1 MEFARMDSLSRL
13 FPSDLE
19 FQSGR
24 NFIPLLFEIEIQI
37 EKTVDSY
44 WHNTSREVSVYPD
57 TFISAPFLRFSR
69 QIEFDAIFV
78 FLLLPFFFY
87 DRRKEKKTS
96 KRIEINRTLFPK
108 GIDESIRSLC
118 MIDRWHFLDL
128 EENATISKTLA
139 SNRILSDELRIST
152 LLEECEEIFL
162 LPFFLV
168 FGRIGKET
176 SAGSLLVFHRLFFFS
191 WLGHRLVCPRQWI
204 SRLFFSHFGLEGEGR
219 EARRQPGSS
228 ANRSG
233 CPFISR
239 RELFAIVGD
248 GKGSGSPGFLASFA
262 SSPMPV
268 KYVNSRYLHARWTS
282 LFCLRVHV
290 CVYVSLY
297 VWFFRSNYSL
307 VFIRIGC
314 VKWNKRN
321 DKWIKENEESIEK
334 RN

>member
-128 EENATISKTLA
+128 EENATIIENSRFESNLERRITDFFNA
-139 SNRILSDELRIST
+139 S
-152 LLEECEEIFL
+152 
-162 LPFFLV
+162 
-168 FGRIGKET
+168 GRMRGDFSFT
-176 SAGSLLVFHRLFFFS
+176 FFS
-191 WLGHRLVCPRQWI
+191 RLRQNW
-204 SRLFFSHFGLEGEGR
+204 
-219 EARRQPGSS
+219 
-228 ANRSG
+228 
-233 CPFISR
+233 
-239 RELFAIVGD
+239 
-248 GKGSGSPGFLASFA
+248 
-262 SSPMPV
+262 
-268 KYVNSRYLHARWTS
+268 
-282 LFCLRVHV
+282 
-290 CVYVSLY
+290 
-297 VWFFRSNYSL
+297 
-307 VFIRIGC
+307 
-314 VKWNKRN
+314 
-321 DKWIKENEESIEK
+321 
-334 RN
+334 